1 MSKWIVLS
9 PERHGEMRQIPRE
22 GYRFAAE
29 QVITRVLLAELGR
42 LLPHYV
48 LGFIHDET
56 TGYTPVALLGL
67 GEQNL
72 YVAPSGKW
80 LGSYVPAL
88 LRGYPYGLAPTSFGE
103 GQKVLAIEAS
113 YLSNTEGELL
123 FDEEGKPGEHV
134 SSTLDFLSQCERD
147 RERTARAAQVLEKT
161 GVIRPWP
168 LQIARDEEKPLE
180 VQGLYRIDG
189 AALGRLDDATY
200 ALLRG
205 APMGL
210 AHAQLFSM
218 DQLEQ
223 LTQRARMMIEHG
235 LRQPARAILDDLFD
249 DADGELTF
257 DFGS

>member
-9 PERHGEMRQIPRE
+9 PERHGEMRQMPRE

-29 QVITRVLLAELGR
+29 QVITGVLLAELGR

-48 LGFIHDET
+48 LGFIHDGA

-80 LGSYVPAL
+80 LGDYVPAL
-88 LRGYPYGLAPTSFGE
+88 LRGYPYKLVVTSCGA
-103 GQKVLAIEAS
+103 GQKVLAIEAG
-113 YLSNTEGELL
+113 YLSDTEGELL
-123 FDEEGKPGEHV
+123 FNGAGKPGEHV

-147 RERTARAAQVLEKT
+147 RERTARATQMLENT
-161 GVIRPWP
+161 GVIQPWP
-168 LQIARDEEKPLE
+168 LQIARDEEKPLK
-180 VQGLYRIDG
+180 VQGLYRIDE
-189 AALGRLDDATY
+189 AVLGRLNDATY
-200 ALLRG
+200 ASLRG
-205 APMGL
+205 APMAL

-218 DQLEQ
+218 DQLKQ
-223 LTQRARMMIEHG
+223 LTQRARMLSQHQ
-235 LRQPARAILDDLFD
+235 LCQPAQASLDVLFD